1 MAEQPVTGRTHPGRP
16 RHRACRYGSQL
27 LGGARA
33 RRRVS
38 GRFRIVLSLL
48 LNHVTLAEG
57 EALYLPA
64 GNILVCLGWLGVEL
78 MAASDTVM
86 RGGLTMK
93 DIDVSELLGVL
104 DLTPVAVP
112 YLAAETPAPRVT
124 VFRPRVQD
132 FVPYLADAD
141 ATVAGAGLAL
151 VMSTSGA
158 LPIMRA
164 ASSIA
169 RGPAA
174 YMTPDEVALHLSR
187 RRNSVSGSHAFVGG
201 SSARW
206 SGEKTHCIRVPVRGL
221 LFEKVG

>member
-1 MAEQPVTGRTHPGRP
+1 M
-16 RHRACRYGSQL
+16 
-27 LGGARA
+27 ARA
-33 RRRVS
+33 LAAEYP
-38 GRFRIVLSLL
+38 GDFGIVLSLL
-48 LNHVTLAEG
+48 PNHVTLAG
-57 EALYLPA
+57 ETLYLPA
-64 GNILVCLGWLGVEL
+64 GNIRVCLGWL
-78 MAASDTVM
+78 T
-86 RGGLTMK
+86 TK
-93 DIDVSELLGVL
+93 HIDVSELLGVL

-112 YLAAETPAPRVT
+112 YLVAETPAPRVA

-141 ATVAGAGLAL
+141 ATAAVAGLAI

-169 RGPAA
+169 RDPVA
-174 YMTPDEVALHLSR
+174 YMRPDEVALHPSR
-187 RRNSVSGSHAFVGG
+187 RRNSVSGQHALVGG
-201 SSARW
+201 STARW